1 MAGITLTQA
10 EEQLALWIAAN
21 TAVASGQEYTI
32 GSRSLSRVD
41 AAEIRE
47 QLQFWDAKVKEL
59 TRGTTGMRIRG
70 GTPT

>member
-32 GSRSLSRVD
+32 GTRSLKRTD

-47 QLQFWDAKVKEL
+47 QLQFWDGKVKEL

>member
-10 EEQLALWIAAN
+10 EAKLTLWMAAN
-21 TAVASGQEYTI
+21 DAVASGQQYTI

-47 QLQFWDAKVKEL
+47 QIQFWDAKVKEL

>member
-10 EEQLALWIAAN
+10 EAKLTLWMAAN
-21 TAVASGQEYTI
+21 DAVAGGQEYTI
-32 GSRSLSRVD
+32 GSRSLKRTD

-47 QLQFWDAKVKEL
+47 QIQFWDAKVKEL

>member
-1 MAGITLTQA
+1 MAGITLAQA
-10 EEQLALWIAAN
+10 EAKLTLWMAAN
-21 TAVASGQEYTI
+21 DAVASGQQYTI

-41 AAEIRE
+41 AGEIRE
-47 QLQFWDAKVKEL
+47 QIQFWDAKVKEL